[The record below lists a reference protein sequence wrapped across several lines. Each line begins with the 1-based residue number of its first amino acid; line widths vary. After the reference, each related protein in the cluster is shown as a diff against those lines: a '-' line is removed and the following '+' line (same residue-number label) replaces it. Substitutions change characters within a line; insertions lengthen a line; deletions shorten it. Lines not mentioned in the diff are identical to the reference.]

1 MKRGIVG
8 RYEQD
13 DAGNSIIDVAASR
26 VEDLYNNFD
35 KSAPFV
41 RRDLDGDLAD
51 YLAGCAREL
60 GRNPFSIRFTLGTFP
75 DRRKLSRIRRSFKSY
90 FLYLAELEVR
100 KMFVMARRSA
110 IFFAIGVAILAAIAW
125 LDRALGPE
133 QSILANVFGQGLMV
147 LAWISLWEALAI
159 FLVEWFPHRKNVSLY
174 RRLAQTGLVF
184 RSTPGRE
191 TESGSG

>member
-1 MKRGIVG
+1 MKRGILS

-13 DAGNSIIDVAASR
+13 YAGNSIIDVAASR

-35 KSAPFV
+35 KSAPYV
-41 RRDLDGDLAD
+41 RRDLNSDLAD

-60 GRNPFSIRFTLGTFP
+60 GRMPFTIRVTLGAFP
-75 DRRKLSRIRRSFKSY
+75 DRRRLSRIRRSFKSY

-125 LDRALGPE
+125 LDRSLGPE

-159 FLVEWFPHRKNVSLY
+159 FLIEWFPHRKNVSLY
-174 RRLAQTGLVF
+174 RRLAQTDLVL
-184 RSTPGRE
+184 RSAPR
-191 TESGSG
+191 TEAGSEG